1 MSTSVATPPIP
12 ADLPDADAVLDFWF
26 VEHGQADWFAS
37 SDVFDAKIAARFS
50 TLHAAASRGE
60 LAAWRASVRGRLAEI
75 LVLDQFSR
83 QLSRR
88 RAEAFA
94 CDMQALTLAQ
104 ELVSGGHLDAL
115 EGPERVFACLPFM
128 HAESLAIQEAGLAL
142 FADMGEQIL
151 GYARDHRD
159 IVARFGRFPH
169 RNEALGRENTPEEVA
184 YLAEGGDRY
193 GQ

>member
-1 MSTSVATPPIP
+1 M
-12 ADLPDADAVLDFWF
+12 
-26 VEHGQADWFAS
+26 
-37 SDVFDAKIAARFS
+37 AR
-50 TLHAAASRGE
+50 E
-60 LAAWRASVRGRLAEI
+60 RAGRLAEI

-88 RAEAFA
+88 RTEAFA
-94 CDMQALTLAQ
+94 CDMQALTLSQ
-104 ELVSGGHLDAL
+104 ELVSAGHLEGL

-142 FADMGEQIL
+142 FSDMGEQTL
-151 GYARDHRD
+151 GFARDHRD

-169 RNEALGRENTPEEVA
+169 RNEALGRESTPDEVA
-184 YLAEGGDRY
+184 YLAEGRDRY